1 MLPEMVTGGLLRSA
15 RATRRFSWAT
25 WVAVPTLACA
35 LVGTLFFPEL
45 VSLWWHARHGNSA
58 ELHEWTIPVPW
69 GWYAVFHD
77 DQLII
82 QRMTPVYSRLDPT
95 TIVVLTLDLR
105 ASESVSVESFKNAV
119 VRVMS
124 KHGYIF
130 KGERQIQLGNYP
142 GSCLQFSSTA
152 EVAKIR
158 VSCWSKKGQVS
169 TDLFGYSNDIQ
180 TLYSILDKVKQK

>member
-1 MLPEMVTGGLLRSA
+1 
-15 RATRRFSWAT
+15 
-25 WVAVPTLACA
+25 
-35 LVGTLFFPEL
+35 
-45 VSLWWHARHGNSA
+45 
-58 ELHEWTIPVPW
+58 
-69 GWYAVFHD
+69 
-77 DQLII
+77 
-82 QRMTPVYSRLDPT
+82 MTPVYSRLDPT